1 MMNSRVATDSIDPTR
16 INFCIAQLLLSN
28 GSQVRAVIN
37 EGINAWEL
45 CNLFGRWCP
54 SEQMWSNMT
63 VSKVSRGKRP
73 VLPDSLPAELL
84 SAYKSILDHHTHQ
97 GCLYLKGIPSSSSQN
112 VKIIEIHRLCILTS
126 AVHHYPMDGSMVCI
140 VTKLI
145 VPTMAGEYAKLF
157 GFVKYTQTL
166 KAWCMETVPI
176 FST

>member
-1 MMNSRVATDSIDPTR
+1 MIQHDRPA
-16 INFCIAQLLLSN
+16 
-28 GSQVRAVIN
+28 
-37 EGINAWEL
+37 
-45 CNLFGRWCP
+45 
-54 SEQMWSNMT
+54 
-63 VSKVSRGKRP
+63 KVSRGKRP

-84 SAYKSILDHHTHQ
+84 STYKSILDHHTYQ

-157 GFVKYTQTL
+157 GFVKYTQTIPDTQS
-166 KAWCMETVPI
+166 MVHGNRTYI
-176 FST
+176 FHLNYPHDCKEWSAQTQEFPSMT